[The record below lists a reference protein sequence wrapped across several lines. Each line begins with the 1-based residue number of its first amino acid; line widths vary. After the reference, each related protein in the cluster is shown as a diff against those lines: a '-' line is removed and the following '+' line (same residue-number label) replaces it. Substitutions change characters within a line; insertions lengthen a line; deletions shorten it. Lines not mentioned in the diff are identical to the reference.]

1 MAITISGG
9 HRQASISE
17 VALILQT
24 TGCKIT
30 IIING
35 DPILLLMEE
44 E

>member
-9 HRQASISE
+9 HKPHSILA
-17 VALILQT
+17 VVIILQT

-35 DPILLLMEE
+35 DPTLPSI
-44 E
+44 